1 MWECFKHIIF
11 FSFIY
16 IYIYLFIYWPI
27 WTLSLFHY
35 IPIKWRPIK
44 LNPQYS
50 VGFGLNFI
58 MLVLLSLMG
67 WPYSLPMCQIL
78 ARIWI
83 PKHVKSNLT
92 PYLEWNSASLTSSS
106 SKFYFSRYIYI
117 YIVDIYIHIHTYIY
131 ICMYVCMY
139 ISQIKELQ
147 SRIKM
152 FHASDSQALLKF
164 LQNTESLT

>member
-1 MWECFKHIIF
+1 MKLLFCSSIIISSNLPRRNCDKKVVRMFLTYHF
-11 FSFIY
+11 FFLLY
-16 IYIYLFIYWPI
+16 IYIYWPI

-35 IPIKWRPIK
+35 IPIKWRTIK

-83 PKHVKSNLT
+83 PKHVESNLT

-131 ICMYVCMY
+131 VCTYVY
-139 ISQIKELQ
+139 
-147 SRIKM
+147 
-152 FHASDSQALLKF
+152 
-164 LQNTESLT
+164 